1 MFCRAMPP
9 ASSLRSNGGSTTGL
23 GAGRVMSHTE
33 IAADFFPAIT
43 AASGGP
49 AAGASSAASIA
60 PTASASGAADFQLST
75 WHRNRSGIVTVR
87 PSFPNASR
95 VSTP

>member
-1 MFCRAMPP
+1 MFWRGMPP
-9 ASSLRSNGGSTTGL
+9 ASRRLSNGGSTIGF

-49 AAGASSAASIA
+49 AAGVSRAASIA
-60 PTASASGAADFQLST
+60 AAASVNGAADFQVRT
-75 WHRNRSGIVTVR
+75 WH
-87 PSFPNASR
+87 
-95 VSTP
+95 